1 MSIEFDDIAV
11 GKRFFVGDGN
21 PEIFGRG
28 PTEVRGSAYVE
39 GPEIV
44 GDPGSFTAPSP
55 TELGTV
61 MAGPTTNTDMKPIP
75 FYQLLVKTFA
85 RVAGYLKV
93 DILLSAKLVKAKV
106 VYCEVLMAK
115 VKNFVIPH
123 PTKPNKKLYHSCLE
137 GPENGVYF
145 RGRLT
150 GTNVI
155 YLPEYWT
162 GLVEELS
169 ITVSLTAIGAHQDI
183 IIKRIGDNK
192 VYLQAKG
199 GMPIDC
205 YYHIF
210 AERKDIERLKLE
222 G

>member
-1 MSIEFDDIAV
+1 MSIEFDDVAV
-11 GKRFFVGDGN
+11 GKRLFVGEGK

-44 GDPGSFTAPSP
+44 GDPGQFSSPSP

-61 MAGPTTNTDMKPIP
+61 MAGPTTNSDMIPIP

-85 RVAGYLKV
+85 RVAGFLKV
-93 DILLSAKLVKAKV
+93 DTLLSAKLVKAKI
-106 VYCEVLMAK
+106 VYCEILMAS

-123 PTKPNKKLYHSCLE
+123 PTKANKKLYHSCLE